1 MGSADPAILLPR
13 GDRDLPTSCPI
24 EGLREV
30 GGSGVGTG
38 LRKLDTDGITGQ
50 IIGGAIDVHRYLG
63 PGMLEHTYE
72 VCLEAAL
79 RQRGLLVERQ
89 VPVRVRYLDVDLDC
103 GYRMDML
110 VEGVVVV
117 EVKVVEKL
125 APVHISQVLSYLRLA
140 DLHVGLLFNFNVD
153 ALAAGGWKRVLRR
166 G

>member
-1 MGSADPAILLPR
+1 
-13 GDRDLPTSCPI
+13 
-24 EGLREV
+24 
-30 GGSGVGTG
+30 VGTS

-79 RQRGLLVERQ
+79 RQRGLQVERQ
-89 VPVRVRYLDVDLDC
+89 VPVRVRYLDVDLDR
-103 GYRMDML
+103 GYRIDML
-110 VEGVVVV
+110 VERVVVV

-125 APVHISQVLSYLRLA
+125 APVHTSQVLSYLRLA

-153 ALAAGGWKRVLRR
+153 TLAAGGWKRVLRR